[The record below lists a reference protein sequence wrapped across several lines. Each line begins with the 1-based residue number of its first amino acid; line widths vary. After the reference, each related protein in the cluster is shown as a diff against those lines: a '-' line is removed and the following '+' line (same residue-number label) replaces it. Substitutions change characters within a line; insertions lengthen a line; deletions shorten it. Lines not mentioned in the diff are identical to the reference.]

1 MTEISQIFSNLSII
15 FKKYLFDL
23 YRFERFGY
31 AELKVLAVGD
41 LKNNLLNSYAFLF
54 VKYEI
59 IILKI
64 IRLIREIRG

>member
-23 YRFERFGY
+23 FRFERFGY
-31 AELKVLAVGD
+31 AELKVLAAGD
-41 LKNNLLNSYAFLF
+41 SKNNLLNSYAFLF